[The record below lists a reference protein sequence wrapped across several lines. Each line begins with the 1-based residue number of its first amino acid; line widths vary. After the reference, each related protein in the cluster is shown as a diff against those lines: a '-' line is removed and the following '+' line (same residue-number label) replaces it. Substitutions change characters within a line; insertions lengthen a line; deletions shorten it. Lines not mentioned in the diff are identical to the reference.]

1 MATRKPFGV
10 YDSLDS
16 EPTGSVRNSGVWP
29 AGPAVADG
37 ASEFL
42 LDIVTEQA
50 DEPLAVVWFTAFT
63 TTAAIGRARRFV
75 AAHDGPPGR
84 FGQLYARHGDV
95 AEYQTEIEI
104 EEGN

>member
-1 MATRKPFGV
+1 MNAAR
-10 YDSLDS
+10 
-16 EPTGSVRNSGVWP
+16 TGPHRNSGG
-29 AGPAVADG
+29 GPAWPVGPAAADG

-63 TTAAIGRARRFV
+63 TAAAIAQARRFV
-75 AAHDGPPGR
+75 AAYDGSPGR
-84 FGQLYARHGDV
+84 FGQLYARAGDV
-95 AEYQTEIEI
+95 AEYQTDIEI